1 MFPDQEVPIEE
12 FSQAE
17 ELQGKLA
24 SQSEED
30 KLMKSV
36 LQNEKSSI
44 EHGQLINEGINHGL
58 HAFSPDLMFSQITKN
73 FQLAKNLYGEKLL
86 KLLTSYSP
94 DFIKKNLN
102 LPEFQRDLRIKIE
115 ERIKD
120 LQYEE
125 FLGKDGEISE
135 KGMTLAS
142 LVLYTEELDHILP
155 KGILG
160 RKMHKKASHYGDKGE
175 TRNYRK
181 GDRYKDFALKSSLKK
196 AIRRGHKEI
205 TKNDL
210 QVFERQSKGAVY
222 IIYGLDASG
231 SMKGEK
237 LETAKKAG
245 IALAHKATSEKDK
258 VGLIVFG
265 SDVKESVVPTQD
277 FMELLRKITAIR
289 AQKETNFTAMIEK
302 AIELFPKVNATKHLV
317 VLTDALPT
325 VGDEPEKET
334 LKHVAIAKN
343 VGITVSLIGINL
355 DKKGAALAK
364 KITEVGNGRLYQVKR
379 LEDMDR
385 IILEDYYSV
394 M

>member
-44 EHGQLINEGINHGL
+44 EHGQLINEGINQGL

-125 FLGKDGEISE
+125 FLGKDGEINE

-181 GDRYKDFALKSSLKK
+181 GDRYKDFALKSSLKR

-210 QVFERQSKGAVY
+210 RVFERQSKGAVY

-277 FMELLRKITAIR
+277 FMELLKKITAIR

-334 LKHVAIAKN
+334 LKHIAIAKN

-364 KITEVGNGRLYQVKR
+364 KITEIGDGRLYQVKR

>member
-1 MFPDQEVPIEE
+1 MFPDQAVPIEK

-24 SQSEED
+24 SQNEED

-44 EHGQLINEGINHGL
+44 EHGQLINEGINQGL
-58 HAFSPDLMFSQITKN
+58 HAFSPDLMFSQISKN

-102 LPEFQRDLRIKIE
+102 LPEFQRDLRIKIK

-120 LQYEE
+120 LQYDE

-160 RKMHKKASHYGDKGE
+160 RKMHKKASHYGEKGE

-245 IALAHKATSEKDK
+245 IALSHKATSEKDK

-265 SDVKESVVPTQD
+265 SEVKESVVPTQD
-277 FMELLRKITAIR
+277 FMELLKKITAIR
-289 AQKETNFTAMIEK
+289 AQKETNFTTMIEK
-302 AIELFPKVNATKHLV
+302 AIELFPHVKATKHLV

-334 LKHVAIAKN
+334 LKHIAIAKN
-343 VGITVSLIGINL
+343 AGITISLIGINL
-355 DKKGAALAK
+355 DKKGAALAR
-364 KITEVGNGRLYQVKR
+364 KITEVGDGRLYQVKS

>member
-24 SQSEED
+24 SQNEED

-44 EHGQLINEGINHGL
+44 EHGQLINEGINQGL
-58 HAFSPDLMFSQITKN
+58 HAFSPDLMFSQISKN

-120 LQYEE
+120 LQYDE

-160 RKMHKKASHYGDKGE
+160 RKMHKKASHYGEKGE

-245 IALAHKATSEKDK
+245 IALSHKATSEKDK

-265 SDVKESVVPTQD
+265 SEVKESVVPTQD
-277 FMELLRKITAIR
+277 FMELLKKITAIR

-302 AIELFPKVNATKHLV
+302 AIELFPHVKATKHLV

-334 LKHVAIAKN
+334 LKHIAIAKN
-343 VGITVSLIGINL
+343 AGITISLIGINL
-355 DKKGAALAK
+355 DKKGAALAR
-364 KITEVGNGRLYQVKR
+364 KITEVGDGRLYQVKS